1 MLKCKYNLP
10 FFFFKCNMALSQPGS
25 AVEWWVFILMQR
37 DPQTPSHSH
46 SPSHWASRQ
55 SEAYFGLMCCQAP
68 SLRFLRPPR
77 HRGDP
82 PSLPPSRSP
91 APAPVCF
98 SPQIRNPRRLPDQES
113 PCPVFV
119 FVFVFFQ
126 CVAVLV
132 RQPRVFCWPSL
143 CRAVSLRL
151 KGPSHAGPSPIS
163 PRETITTSTLA
174 ATLGPLLLPPSPPSG
189 AHRLRG
195 LHCSATFIES

>member
-1 MLKCKYNLP
+1 
-10 FFFFKCNMALSQPGS
+10 MALSQPGS
-25 AVEWWVFILMQR
+25 AVEWWVFILIQC

-46 SPSHWASRQ
+46 SHWASRQ

-82 PSLPPSRSP
+82 PCLAPAPAP

-98 SPQIRNPRRLPDQES
+98 PPPSRNPHHLPDQES
-113 PCPVFV
+113 PFPIFV
-119 FVFVFFQ
+119 GLFFFPF
-126 CVAVLV
+126 LSV
-132 RQPRVFCWPSL
+132 RGV
-143 CRAVSLRL
+143 
-151 KGPSHAGPSPIS
+151 AGPAAACHLLTLTMQSGFPLAQRPEPRWAVTIS
-163 PRETITTSTLA
+163 PRETVTTSTLA
-174 ATLGPLLLPPSPPSG
+174 ATRGPPLPPPPPPSG

>member
-1 MLKCKYNLP
+1 
-10 FFFFKCNMALSQPGS
+10 MALSQPGS
-25 AVEWWVFILMQR
+25 AVEWWVFILMQC

-46 SPSHWASRQ
+46 LHSHSHWASRQ

-82 PSLPPSRSP
+82 PSLPPSRLP
-91 APAPVCF
+91 L
-98 SPQIRNPRRLPDQES
+98 PR
-113 PCPVFV
+113 FV
-119 FVFVFFQ
+119 FLPRFVTLVVCQTRRAPFCFVFFQ

-151 KGPSHAGPSPIS
+151 KCPSHAGPSPIS

-174 ATLGPLLLPPSPPSG
+174 ATLGPPLPPPPPPSG